1 MLIIDTSTGTVL
13 NAHTCVLVPDDA
25 LSEAEWEALDN
36 MSDTES
42 ADIGRE
48 RGRPIL
54 PDSQALDAIAEKL
67 SGVEWNVDTLMEIS
81 DLITATGRTIEDVQ

>member
-54 PDSQALDAIAEKL
+54 PDSQALDAIAE
-67 SGVEWNVDTLMEIS
+67 WNVDTLMEIS